1 MVHRQKTEPI
11 SAIPTFFATN
21 RCHQPFQFMMQEKP
35 DPPTR
40 VLGPIGQRLASQ
52 GIPATPSPV
61 PSTGGAARSAWCVT
75 HHHLRSLRTG
85 VALAVSLFFSAAD
98 VQAICGLDEAF
109 LGELSGVDEP
119 ALAGFRNLSISC
131 SVCHLGERGGPRNVY
146 GNILNTILDLTDRE
160 DPARQRE
167 AGRRVSEIDSDPS
180 SPSFTFGE
188 LIRKGQLPGAVPTV
202 DDGQPPGIATRALE
216 LLTADRARQLVL
228 QAEAESRFGMLQM
241 SNVEEISPEVA
252 GVLAE
257 FKGEFLI
264 LGIRSISPA
273 VAEALAKSRV
283 ANLWLHS
290 VTSVLQGSAEFLST
304 IPGHLVMTGLT
315 RLDSVALA
323 EKLASRPGALSFPY
337 LKALLPEV
345 AEALAT
351 REGSLTLTGLSEVS
365 PEAQD
370 VLAANPGAVSLP
382 SLTSLDSL
390 SLTRKLASGSP
401 VLTQLGKLTPE
412 QAGIIAAAINPPSF
426 FSTLTLPLAA
436 ITPEVAGALN
446 NQPRGINLTLVGGGP
461 ITDQTLETLL
471 GGNLNLNLRDVEK
484 LSINQA
490 RIARDAVARKPG
502 QAGVVSVSSVSL
514 PAVRDLDSALLAE
527 FYTFA
532 GVRNVTRISP
542 EAAAFLGDLPVEKF
556 LNEPDGELLVRP
568 TGELSFPFLTD
579 LSPETAQLLLK
590 RRWNAISLPSVAEL
604 SPETLQSLARATP
617 NLAIGITTL
626 SPESARALAEFAA
639 EQDTAGARFLF
650 PRVKEL
656 SPEAARILVGAFNR
670 GTQVDGQQRLSR
682 SPTLGFGEVNA
693 AIPGGFTLSPETA
706 TELARYDGSLSLG
719 LDELSGDSARALSQ
733 FGGVYLQIG
742 GPATDSLAPDAAE
755 ALAKTPATLL
765 LPLRELD
772 SVPLAARFASQHTRS
787 FHRLES
793 ISPEA
798 ITALVNYQ
806 QRFDVRKIAVLDSP
820 ELASRFLRNNWG
832 PTLPALTR
840 ISPQAAEIVASS
852 PNEILLGLTVI
863 DSPAVA
869 TALATSQAGVKLPR
883 LRAAT
888 PEVIAI
894 LDGAEGI
901 KSPPLP
907 SLYLLR

>member
-1 MVHRQKTEPI
+1 
-11 SAIPTFFATN
+11 
-21 RCHQPFQFMMQEKP
+21 
-35 DPPTR
+35 
-40 VLGPIGQRLASQ
+40 
-52 GIPATPSPV
+52 
-61 PSTGGAARSAWCVT
+61 
-75 HHHLRSLRTG
+75 
-85 VALAVSLFFSAAD
+85 VALALSLLLTAAK
-98 VQAICGLDEAF
+98 VHGICGLDEAF
-109 LGELSGVDEP
+109 LAELSGVDEP
-119 ALAGFRNLSISC
+119 ASAGFRNLSISC

-146 GNILNTILDLTDRE
+146 GNILNTILNLTDRE

-188 LIRKGQLPGAVPTV
+188 LIRRGQLPGAVPMV
-202 DDGQPPGIATRALE
+202 DDGQPPGIATRGFE
-216 LLTADRARQLVL
+216 LLTVARARQLVL
-228 QAEAESRFGMLQM
+228 QAEAESRFGMLQL
-241 SNVEEISPEVA
+241 SNVEEISPQVA
-252 GVLAE
+252 EVLAE
-257 FKGEFLI
+257 FEGEFLI

-290 VTSVLQGSAEFLST
+290 VTTVFRGAAESLSAVPS
-304 IPGHLVMTGLT
+304 HLVMTGLT
-315 RLDSVALA
+315 TLDSVALA

-337 LKALLPEV
+337 LEVLLPEV

-351 REGSLTLTGLSEVS
+351 REGSLTLTGLSEIS
-365 PEAQD
+365 PEAQE

-382 SLTSLDSL
+382 NLASLDSL
-390 SLTRKLASGSP
+390 ALTRKLASGSP
-401 VLTQLGKLTPE
+401 VLTRVEKLTPE
-412 QAGIIAAAINPPSF
+412 QASIIAEVINPPSF
-426 FSTLTLPLAA
+426 FSSLTLPLAA
-436 ITPEVAGALN
+436 ITPEVAEALGN
-446 NQPRGINLTLVGGGP
+446 TPRGINLTLVGDGP

-471 GGNLNLNLRDVEK
+471 GGNLNINLRDVEK
-484 LSINQA
+484 LPINQA

-502 QAGVVSVSSVSL
+502 QAGILSVSSVSL

-527 FYTFA
+527 FYTSA

-542 EAAAFLGDLPVEKF
+542 EAAEFLGNLPVEEF

-568 TGELSFPFLTD
+568 TGDLSFPFLAD
-579 LSPETAQLLLK
+579 LAPETAQLLLK
-590 RRWNAISLPSVAEL
+590 RRWNSISLPSVTGL

-626 SPESARALAEFAA
+626 SPESAQALAEFAA

-650 PRVKEL
+650 PRIKEL
-656 SPEAARILVGAFNR
+656 SPEAARILVDAFNR

-682 SPTLGFGEVNA
+682 SPTLGFGEINA
-693 AIPGGFTLSPETA
+693 TIPGGFTLSPETA
-706 TELARYDGSLSLG
+706 TELARYDGSLWLG
-719 LDELSGDSARALSQ
+719 LDELSGDSARPLSQ
-733 FGGVYLQIG
+733 FGGVLLQIG

-772 SVPLAARFASQHTRS
+772 SVPLAERFAWQYLRS
-787 FHRLES
+787 FDKLES

-806 QRFDVRKIAVLDSP
+806 QIFDVRKIAVLDSP
-820 ELASRFLRNNWG
+820 ELASRFLRNSWG

-907 SLYLLR
+907 SLYILR